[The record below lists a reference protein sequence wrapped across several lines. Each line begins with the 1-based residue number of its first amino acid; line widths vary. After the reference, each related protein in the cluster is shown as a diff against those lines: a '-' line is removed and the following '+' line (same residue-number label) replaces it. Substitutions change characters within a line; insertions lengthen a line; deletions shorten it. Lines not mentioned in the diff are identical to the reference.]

1 MSMLRLNVC
10 INFIDPVDFG
20 SSYRCFWCH
29 KTLVTITDFGSGPA
43 EGPAPLSFVLG
54 WPLNGNGGVCGNL
67 RAEQNHCPG

>member
-1 MSMLRLNVC
+1 MSMLRLNIC

-43 EGPAPLSFVLG
+43 EGPAPLCAWVTPKWKWGSLWESEG
-54 WPLNGNGGVCGNL
+54 
-67 RAEQNHCPG
+67 

>member
-1 MSMLRLNVC
+1 MSMLRLNIC

-43 EGPAPLSFVLG
+43 EGPAPSVLCAWVTPKWKWG
-54 WPLNGNGGVCGNL
+54 SLWESEG
-67 RAEQNHCPG
+67 